1 MRILLIGYGKMG
13 KAIEGIAA
21 KRGHQIVGKI
31 DVENGADLK
40 KYSGENVDAAIE
52 FTHPNSAFEN
62 VKYGIENHIPMVVGT
77 TGWLAKLPEI
87 EQLVK
92 SKNGSFCYSSNY
104 SVGVNIFWAVNE
116 RLAQLMNPQ
125 TDYDVTMEEIHHV
138 YKKDA
143 PSGTAITT
151 AEGVLKHL
159 DRKSKWSIDRENLS
173 VSDIFIQDKREHNIP
188 GTHTVLYTSGIDS
201 IELKHTAFNREGF
214 ATGAVLAAE
223 FIASRKGLFS
233 MKDVLSL

>member
-1 MRILLIGYGKMG
+1 MKILLIGYGKMG
-13 KAIEGIAA
+13 KTIEGIAI

-31 DVENGADLK
+31 DVDNGAELK
-40 KYSGENVDAAIE
+40 NYSSANVDVAIE
-52 FTHPNSAFEN
+52 FTHPSSAFAN
-62 VKYGIENHIPMVVGT
+62 IKLGIENNIPMVVGT
-77 TGWLAKLPEI
+77 TGWLDKKPDI

-92 SKNGSFCYSSNY
+92 KLNGSFCYSSNY

-125 TDYDVTMEEIHHV
+125 TDYDVTTEEIHHV

-151 AEGVLKHL
+151 AEGILKHL
-159 DRKSKWSIDRENLS
+159 DRKTKWSNDRENLS
-173 VSDIFIQDKREHNIP
+173 VSDIYIQDKREHNIS

-223 FIASRKGLFS
+223 FIVAKKGVFS
-233 MKDVLSL
+233 MKDVLGI